1 MFLNKIR
8 NIFCVPETKFVSA
21 TNVARAGK
29 RGKNCVGNNVASFAR
44 AFSITTFSLLFVTL
58 LYNVTNDHLRSVS
71 FLDVPFCFS
80 PENIKVLL

>member
-29 RGKNCVGNNVASFAR
+29 RGNICVSNNVSSFAR
-44 AFSITTFSLLFVTL
+44 ALTERK
-58 LYNVTNDHLRSVS
+58 HLRYLTMKGKLHGPAMI
-71 FLDVPFCFS
+71 FLLKHEFLIS
-80 PENIKVLL
+80 M